1 MVFPKTMQEIG
12 HKLSDDAVVIVK
24 ARVDKRDD
32 QPKLIAMEVE
42 VFEGITDGAPP
53 LRIRVASHRL
63 DEGLIDRLKGL
74 LTDHP
79 GEAQVF
85 LHLGERQIVRLPDQF
100 CVDTSRGLLGELRV
114 LLGPDSLIA

>member
-1 MVFPKTMQEIG
+1 MVFPKVVQEWG
-12 HKLSDDAVVIVK
+12 SLLADDAIVCVK
-24 ARVDKRDD
+24 ARVDKRED

-53 LRIRVASHRL
+53 LRIRVAPHRL

-85 LHLGERQIVRLPDQF
+85 LHLGERQILRLPDQF
-100 CVDTSRGLLGELRV
+100 CVDTTRGLLGELRV
-114 LLGPDSLIA
+114 LLGADSLVS